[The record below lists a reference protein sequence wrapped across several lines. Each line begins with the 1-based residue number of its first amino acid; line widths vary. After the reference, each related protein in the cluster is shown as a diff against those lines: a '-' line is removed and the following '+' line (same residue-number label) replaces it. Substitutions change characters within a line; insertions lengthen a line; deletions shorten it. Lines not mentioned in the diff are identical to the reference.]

1 MLPGTVRLG
10 RLFGIPIIAHWSVA
24 VIAMFVGANLY
35 QYAGPVGA
43 AVATAGFGASILLHE
58 LAHALTARHYGVRT
72 TSIEL
77 WALGGVARL
86 DREASTARADGLIAI
101 AGPAMSAAISGVL
114 IAVFGALRAI
124 DGPAQ
129 VASALGW
136 LGVVNGVLAV
146 FNLLPGAPL
155 DGGRILRAVRW
166 ARHGDRYRASAEAA
180 KSGQVI
186 GWAIAGIGIWLMLN
200 GRPGVMFVLTG
211 AFLAVNAK
219 AEAMASVVS
228 ARLAGTRVRDL
239 TWFGIAHADAS
250 TDAETMLWQRQRLGS
265 AGVVAVEQ
273 ADGRLEGLVA
283 EDQLWN
289 VPEDQ
294 RSSMHLAQLMV
305 PFSRLAQADPDE
317 DVADVLSRINP
328 LSPLVTVWRD
338 GRLLGVVPAATMRN
352 RLQIATRP

>member
-1 MLPGTVRLG
+1 MMPGTVSLG
-10 RLFGIPIIAHWSVA
+10 RLFGIPVVAHWSVA
-24 VIAMFVGANLY
+24 LIAFFVGVNLY
-35 QYAGPVGA
+35 GYAGVAGA
-43 AVATAGFGASILLHE
+43 AVAIAGFAVSILLHE

-86 DREASTARADGLIAI
+86 DRESPTPRADGLIAA
-101 AGPAMSAAISGVL
+101 AGPAMSTALTGGFI
-114 IAVFGALRAI
+114 GAFLALESVGGADEI
-124 DGPAQ
+124 
-129 VASALGW
+129 ASALGW
-136 LGVVNGVLAV
+136 LGVVNGILAV

-155 DGGRILRAVRW
+155 DGGRILRAFRW
-166 ARHGDRYRASAEAA
+166 AHHGDRHRASAEAA
-180 KSGQVI
+180 KAGQVL
-186 GWAIAGIGIWLMLN
+186 GWTLAGIGLWLVLN
-200 GRPGVMFVLTG
+200 GQPGIMFALTG
-211 AFLAVNAK
+211 VFLAVNAK

-228 ARLAGTRVRDL
+228 ARLAGTRVGDL
-239 TWFGIAHADAS
+239 TWFGIAHAEAS

-273 ADGRLEGLVA
+273 PDGHLEGLVA

-294 RSSMHLAQLMV
+294 RATMRLAQLMV

-317 DVADVLSRINP
+317 DVADVLSRLNP

-338 GRLLGVVPAATMRN
+338 GRLLGVVPAATMRS
-352 RLQIATRP
+352 RLNAATRP